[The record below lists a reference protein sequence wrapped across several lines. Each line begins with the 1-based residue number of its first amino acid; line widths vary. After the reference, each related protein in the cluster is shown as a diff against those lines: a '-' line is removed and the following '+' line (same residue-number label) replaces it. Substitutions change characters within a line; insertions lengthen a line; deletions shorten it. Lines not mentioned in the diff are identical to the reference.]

1 MANEIIKGAS
11 FHHVALRADDF
22 AKTLAFYQALGFK
35 IFKRWGEED
44 QSAAMLDIGSGEYF
58 EVFAGGKGETPYG
71 RYFHLA
77 IRVDSCDEAF
87 RAALAAGAKVKSEPR
102 DADIPS
108 KPEIYPVRIAFVY
121 GPDGEEIEFFEVR
134 A

>member
-22 AKTLAFYQALGFK
+22 DGTLAFYQALGFK
-35 IFKRWGEED
+35 LFRYWGEGD
-44 QSAAMLDIGSGEYF
+44 KRAAMLDIGSGEYF

-77 IRVDSCDEAF
+77 LRVDSCDEAF
-87 RAALAAGAKVKSEPR
+87 RAALAAGAREKEAPHDV
-102 DADIPS
+102 DIPS
-108 KPEIYPVRIAFVY
+108 KPEIYPVRIAFIF
-121 GPDGEEIEFFEVR
+121 GPNGEEIEFFEIR
-134 A
+134 K